1 LKSQKGEKSVR
12 ITSLKLS
19 ILALVAVA
27 LTLSAAPRANATT
40 ITATDGSNT
49 FSITYT
55 VSGSTLTIT
64 GFDLNGLGLDGGK
77 LFAVG
82 VDNGATLT
90 GLPSGWANDNAT
102 PNCDGLSH
110 SCFLVSGPANTVF
123 SSSLTFTIDG
133 TTTNLFFHLGGFS
146 STNCSI
152 WIEGPIGGGTGSDNG
167 SLATC
172 GGGTPPT
179 VPEPGTLGL
188 LGTGLVGIAGLIR
201 RRFVS

>member
-1 LKSQKGEKSVR
+1 VR
-12 ITSLKLS
+12 SISFKLAT
-19 ILALVAVA
+19 LAFGFVALV
-27 LTLSAAPRANATT
+27 LAATPRANATT

-55 VSGSTLTIT
+55 VSGDQLTIT

-123 SSSLTFTIDG
+123 STSLTFTITG
-133 TTTNLFFHLGGFS
+133 TTTNLFFHLGGFNS
-146 STNCSI
+146 PNCSV
-152 WIEGPIGGGTGSDNG
+152 WIGGPVGGGTGVSSGLGD
-167 SLATC
+167 C
-172 GGGTPPT
+172 GGTTPP

>member
-1 LKSQKGEKSVR
+1 MRSISF
-12 ITSLKLS
+12 KLAT
-19 ILALVAVA
+19 LAFGFVALV
-27 LTLSAAPRANATT
+27 LAATPRANATT

-49 FSITYT
+49 FSITFT
-55 VSGSTLTIT
+55 VVGDQLTIT

-82 VDNGATLT
+82 VDNGADLLT
-90 GLPSGWANDNAT
+90 SLPSGWSLDNAT

-110 SCFLVSGPANTVF
+110 TCNLVKGPSNVVF
-123 SSSLTFTIDG
+123 SSSLTFTITG
-133 TTTNLFFHLGGFS
+133 SPTNIFFHLGGFNS
-146 STNCSI
+146 SECSV
-152 WIEGPIGGGTGSDNG
+152 WIGGPIGGGTGQSSG
-167 SLATC
+167 LGEC
-172 GGGTPPT
+172 GGTTPP

>member
-1 LKSQKGEKSVR
+1 VR
-12 ITSLKLS
+12 SNSLKLAT
-19 ILALVAVA
+19 LAFGFVALV
-27 LTLSAAPRANATT
+27 LAATPRANATT

-55 VSGSTLTIT
+55 VSGDQLTIT
-64 GFDLNGLGLDGGK
+64 GFDLNGLGTDGGK

-110 SCFLVSGPANTVF
+110 SCFLVSGPANAVF

-133 TTTNLFFHLGGFS
+133 TTTNLFFHLGGFN
-146 STNCSI
+146 STECSV
-152 WIEGPIGGGTGSDNG
+152 WIGGPVGGGTGVSSGLGD
-167 SLATC
+167 C
-172 GGGTPPT
+172 GGTST
-179 VPEPGTLGL
+179 IPEPGTLGL
-188 LGTGLVGIAGLIR
+188 LGTGLVGVAGLIR
-201 RRFVS
+201 RRFIS

>member
-1 LKSQKGEKSVR
+1 VR
-12 ITSLKLS
+12 SISLKLAT
-19 ILALVAVA
+19 LALGLVAIV
-27 LTLSAAPRANATT
+27 LAATPRANATT

-49 FSITYT
+49 FSITFT
-55 VSGSTLTIT
+55 VVGDQLTIT

-82 VDNGATLT
+82 VDNGASFS
-90 GLPSGWANDNAT
+90 GLPSGWSHDNAS

-110 SCFLVSGPANTVF
+110 TCDLFKGPSNVVF
-123 SSSLTFTIDG
+123 SSSLTFTITG
-133 TTTNLFFHLGGFS
+133 SPTNIFFHLGGFNS
-146 STNCSI
+146 SECSV
-152 WIEGPIGGGTGSDNG
+152 WIGGPIGGGTGQSSG
-167 SLATC
+167 LGEC
-172 GGGTPPT
+172 GGTTPP

>member
-1 LKSQKGEKSVR
+1 M
-12 ITSLKLS
+12 
-19 ILALVAVA
+19 
-27 LTLSAAPRANATT
+27 LSAAPRANATT

-82 VDNGATLT
+82 VDNGADLLT
-90 GLPSGWANDNAT
+90 SLPSGWSLDNAT

-110 SCFLVSGPANTVF
+110 TCNLVKGPSNVVF
-123 SSSLTFTIDG
+123 SSSLTFTITG
-133 TTTNLFFHLGGFS
+133 SPTNIFFHLGGFNS
-146 STNCSI
+146 SECSV
-152 WIEGPIGGGTGSDNG
+152 WIGGPIGGGTGQSSG
-167 SLATC
+167 LGEC
-172 GGGTPPT
+172 GGTTPP

>member
-1 LKSQKGEKSVR
+1 VR
-12 ITSLKLS
+12 SISLKLAT
-19 ILALVAVA
+19 LAFGFVALV
-27 LTLSAAPRANATT
+27 LAATPRANATT

-49 FSITYT
+49 FSITFT
-55 VSGSTLTIT
+55 VVGDQLTIT

-82 VDNGATLT
+82 VDNGADLLT
-90 GLPSGWANDNAT
+90 SLPSGWSLDNAT

-110 SCFLVSGPANTVF
+110 SCFLVSGPANVVF
-123 SSSLTFTIDG
+123 SSSLTFTITG
-133 TTTNLFFHLGGFS
+133 TTTNLFFHLGGFN
-146 STNCSI
+146 STSCSV
-152 WIEGPIGGGTGSDNG
+152 WIGGPVGGGTGQSSG
-167 SLATC
+167 LGEC
-172 GGGTPPT
+172 GGTTPP

>member
-1 LKSQKGEKSVR
+1 MRS
-12 ITSLKLS
+12 ISLKLAT
-19 ILALVAVA
+19 LAFGFVALV
-27 LTLSAAPRANATT
+27 LAATPRANATT

-49 FSITYT
+49 FSITFT
-55 VSGSTLTIT
+55 VVGDQLTIT

-82 VDNGATLT
+82 VDNGADLLT
-90 GLPSGWANDNAT
+90 SLPSGWSLDNAT

-110 SCFLVSGPANTVF
+110 TCNLVKGPSNVVF
-123 SSSLTFTIDG
+123 SSSLTFTITG
-133 TTTNLFFHLGGFS
+133 SPTNIFFHLGGFNS
-146 STNCSI
+146 SECSV
-152 WIEGPIGGGTGSDNG
+152 WIGGPIGGGTGQSSG
-167 SLATC
+167 LGEC
-172 GGGTPPT
+172 GGTTPP

>member
-1 LKSQKGEKSVR
+1 MRS
-12 ITSLKLS
+12 ISLKLAT
-19 ILALVAVA
+19 LALGFVA
-27 LTLSAAPRANATT
+27 LVLAATPRANATT
-40 ITATDGSNT
+40 ITATDGGNT

-55 VSGSTLTIT
+55 VVGDQLTIT

-123 SSSLTFTIDG
+123 SSSLTFTISG
-133 TTTNLFFHLGGFS
+133 TTTNLFFHLGGF
-146 STNCSI
+146 NNQDCSV
-152 WIEGPIGGGTGSDNG
+152 WIGGPVGGGTGTSSGLDKC
-167 SLATC
+167 T
-172 GGGTPPT
+172 GGTPPP

>member
-1 LKSQKGEKSVR
+1 VR
-12 ITSLKLS
+12 SISLKLAT
-19 ILALVAVA
+19 LAFGFVALV
-27 LTLSAAPRANATT
+27 LAATPRANATT

-49 FSITYT
+49 FSITFT
-55 VSGSTLTIT
+55 VVGDQLTIS

-82 VDNGATLT
+82 VDNGADLLT
-90 GLPSGWANDNAT
+90 SLPSGWSLDNAT

-110 SCFLVSGPANTVF
+110 TCNLVKGPSNVVF
-123 SSSLTFTIDG
+123 SSSLTFTITG
-133 TTTNLFFHLGGFS
+133 SPTNIFFHLGGFNS
-146 STNCSI
+146 SECSV
-152 WIEGPIGGGTGSDNG
+152 WIGGPIGGGTGQSSG
-167 SLATC
+167 LGEC
-172 GGGTPPT
+172 GGTTPP

>member
-1 LKSQKGEKSVR
+1 VR
-12 ITSLKLS
+12 SISLKLAT
-19 ILALVAVA
+19 LAFGFVALV
-27 LTLSAAPRANATT
+27 LAATPRANATT

-49 FSITYT
+49 FSITFT
-55 VSGSTLTIT
+55 VVGDQLTIT

-82 VDNGATLT
+82 VDNGADLLT
-90 GLPSGWANDNAT
+90 SLPSGWSLDNAT

-110 SCFLVSGPANTVF
+110 TCNLVKGPSNVVF
-123 SSSLTFTIDG
+123 SSSLTFTITG
-133 TTTNLFFHLGGFS
+133 SPTNIFFHLGGFNS
-146 STNCSI
+146 SECSV
-152 WIEGPIGGGTGSDNG
+152 WIGGPIGGGTGQSSG
-167 SLATC
+167 LGEC
-172 GGGTPPT
+172 GGTTPP